1 MLGHSFSRSGDH
13 DQAVSAYAVLARHTA
28 PASIYPRLFL
38 AMEFLKTKQVQSANM
53 YLIEAFNADRTNPLI
68 MNEIGV
74 LYLLQKNFVK
84 AISMLNN
91 AHLAWKQA
99 NRSASVPILTNLAAV
114 YLKFIPTAQNIVV
127 EINAAAQIVEE
138 LLRAGPLSKLPPKTL
153 VICAAILELRASI
166 SEDNGVVYGRAADL
180 YHAALVH
187 SKQQDR
193 LALMGYNRCLVF
205 KVQNSSIPPLAA
217 AGDDKDDED
226 GAPPSLSANDDNDDT
241 MEVELLVTP
250 VKNNPHF
257 GIDVESSPISYSEH
271 PTASRPP
278 TLRRRLTSLSF
289 TCLDD
294 DLDTE

>member
-53 YLIEAFNADRTNPLI
+53 YLIEAFNADRTNPSI

-84 AISMLNN
+84 AINMLNN

-138 LLRAGPLSKLPPKTL
+138 LLKAAPLSKLPPKTL

-166 SEDNGVVYGRAADL
+166 TEDNGAVYGRAADF
-180 YHAALVH
+180 YHEALVH
-187 SKQQDR
+187 SKQQQDK

-205 KVQNSSIPPLAA
+205 KVQNSAIPALQE
-217 AGDDKDDED
+217 DQEDEED
-226 GAPPSLSANDDNDDT
+226 GAPPSLSDDDDDA
-241 MEVELLVTP
+241 MDVELLVTP

-257 GIDVESSPISYSEH
+257 GIDVESSPISYSEQ

-294 DLDTE
+294 DLDTD